1 MSSRAGKVSEAM
13 PLSPL
18 HPPPLVGRERELV
31 ALRERLA
38 GVLAGYGSL
47 ALIGGEAGI
56 GKTALAETLCREAEE
71 QGALVLVGRCFD
83 LTETPPYGP
92 WVDLFARY
100 GPNETLPPPPI
111 FAHRGVIGGVS
122 SPAATLEQCASFFR
136 ALAATRPIVL
146 LLDDLHWAD
155 PASLDLLRVLAREA
169 HTMPL
174 LIVATYRPDETPSQ
188 SPLSALLPALV
199 REAQPARLA
208 LSPLSADAIRTLVT
222 ARYALP
228 GADAERLTRYLAQR
242 SEGNAFFLGELIRT
256 LEEQGGLVATAAGW
270 RIADIRAA
278 RVPALVRQVIGNRL
292 ARFGEAERGALAVA
306 AVIGQEVPIDLWQQV
321 VEMEEHDLLPL
332 IEHAVA
338 ARVVVASEDGES
350 VRFYHALTREAL
362 YDGILPPRRRA
373 WHRTIGEIL
382 AARPAPQPDAVAH
395 HFERA
400 GDARAAGWLIRAG
413 EQAQAAY
420 AYLTAAERYE
430 AAMRFMEA
438 GEATSVP
445 RGWLILRLAWLR
457 FYQEPDQS
465 ARRADEVVRLVAD
478 AEDRELAACAL
489 FSRGHFRVTSGD
501 FRAGLRDI
509 RAGVAALDALPD
521 GEATWRT
528 ALRVLNLPLL
538 EPFHPRGVL
547 TATLA
552 YCGHFAEAR
561 EVGERAIALARSP
574 RDAHTGYHVSEMQAH
589 LGLGIAYAGLGE
601 PEQSRRAF
609 AAARATLR
617 ASPEYSLPGLVD
629 LYEFTFPVLMFQA
642 DDVAER
648 RRLVA
653 AAQAGLSEAPGT
665 IADDHF
671 VLFAGLPLS
680 FCEGRWDEM
689 RALAEQGPLAP
700 PSRLF
705 QYAALGAL
713 ANASGDI
720 ATAWRRVRE
729 VLPAGPA
736 TEPGDGAITTLLAY
750 QRLAAALALDA
761 HDLPTARAWLDA
773 HDRFLQWSG
782 SVPGRAEGQIGW
794 AAFYRATGNLPRAVS
809 HATEAR
815 TLAEQPRQPLALL
828 AARRTL
834 GELAIEAGR
843 FDNAEGHL
851 DAALA
856 LADACAAPYE
866 RALTLLAQAE
876 LRLAC
881 TQPPQAPAALD
892 EARAI
897 FTTLG
902 AAPALAR
909 ADAMA
914 TRLAVD
920 AAPGPAPPA
929 SLTAR
934 EVEVLRLIAAG
945 QTTREIADALGVSVH
960 TARSHVMHIFDKT
973 GCENRAAAAVF
984 ALRHRLA

>member
-1 MSSRAGKVSEAM
+1 M

-31 ALRERLA
+31 ALHERLA
-38 GVLAGYGSL
+38 GALAGRGSL
-47 ALIGGEAGI
+47 VLIGGEAGI
-56 GKTALAETLCREAEE
+56 GKTALAETLCREAVI

-92 WVDLFARY
+92 WLELFARY
-100 GPNETLPPPPI
+100 DPSDVLLPPPAI
-111 FAHRGVIGGVS
+111 FAHRGVIGAVS
-122 SPAATLEQCASFFR
+122 GPAAVLQQCDAFFR
-136 ALAATRPIVL
+136 ALSATRPVVL
-146 LLDDLHWAD
+146 LLDDLHWAE
-155 PASLDLLRVLAREA
+155 PASLELLRALAREA
-169 HTMPL
+169 QTMPL
-174 LIVATYRPDETPSQ
+174 LVVATYRPEAASSQ
-188 SPLSALLPALV
+188 SPLSALLPTLV
-199 REAQPARLA
+199 REAHPARLD
-208 LSPLSADAIRTLVT
+208 LSPLSADDIRTLVT

-228 GADAERLTRYLAQR
+228 GADTERLTRDLAQR
-242 SEGNAFFLGELIRT
+242 SEGNAFFLGELIRA

-278 RVPALVRQVIGNRL
+278 RVPALIRQVIGNRL

-332 IEHAVA
+332 IERAVA
-338 ARVVVASEDGES
+338 ARVLVASEDGES

-400 GDARAAGWLIRAG
+400 GDARAAEWLIRAG
-413 EQAQAAY
+413 EHAQAAY

-438 GEATSVP
+438 GEATSVT

-457 FYQEPDQS
+457 FYQESQHS
-465 ARRADEVVRLVAD
+465 AGRADEVVRLAAD

-501 FRAGLRDI
+501 FRTGLRDI

-552 YCGHFAEAR
+552 YCGQFAEAR

-574 RDAHTGYHVSEMQAH
+574 RDAHTGYPVSEMQAH
-589 LGLGIAYAGLGE
+589 LGLGIAYAGLGK

-665 IADDHF
+665 IADDHY

-689 RALAEQGPLAP
+689 RVLAEQGPLAP
-700 PSRLF
+700 PIRLF

-750 QRLAAALALDA
+750 QRLAAMLALEA
-761 HDLPTARAWLDA
+761 HDLPTARDWLDA
-773 HDRFLQWSG
+773 HDRFLHWSG
-782 SVPGRAEGQIGW
+782 SIPGRADGQTAW
-794 AAFYRATGNLPRAVS
+794 AAYFRALRDLPRAVR

-834 GELAIEAGR
+834 GELATANGR
-843 FDNAEGHL
+843 FDEAEGHL
-851 DAALA
+851 GTALA

-866 RALTLLAQAE
+866 RALSLLALAE
-876 LRLAC
+876 LRVAMDERER
-881 TQPPQAPAALD
+881 AGSALD
-892 EARAI
+892 AARA
-897 FTTLG
+897 LLE
-902 AAPALAR
+902 ALDARPALAR
-909 ADAMA
+909 ADALA
-914 TRLAVD
+914 TRLAPVPLAPAVTPT
-920 AAPGPAPPA
+920 AAFPGGL
-929 SLTAR
+929 SAR
-934 EVEVLRLIAAG
+934 EVEVLRLVAQGLTDA
-945 QTTREIADALGVSVH
+945 QVADRLSLSRRTVSSHLTSIYAKLGVA
-960 TARSHVMHIFDKT
+960 TRT
-973 GCENRAAAAVF
+973 AAAHA
-984 ALRHRLA
+984 ATRHSLA